1 MVHANSRI
9 FYSQYLSMWGDS
21 ILSCGK
27 AGAGI
32 AHGGDLKGH
41 RRQWSA
47 EWALELPTP
56 AHILPAG

>member
-1 MVHANSRI
+1 MVHADSRI
-9 FYSQYLSMWGDS
+9 FYSQYLSMWETAY
-21 ILSCGK
+21 CREK

-32 AHGGDLKGH
+32 AHVGDLKGH